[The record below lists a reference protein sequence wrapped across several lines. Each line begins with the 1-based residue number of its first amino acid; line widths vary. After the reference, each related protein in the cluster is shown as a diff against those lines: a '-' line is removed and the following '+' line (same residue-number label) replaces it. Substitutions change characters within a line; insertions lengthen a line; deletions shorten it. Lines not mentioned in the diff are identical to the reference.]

1 VNALVRQGYRKA
13 RTVTR
18 QHARSFSL
26 ASLLLFGAR
35 RRAAFALYAFC
46 RRLDDLVDREDGGDG
61 SLAERLSRARALIA
75 SLYREAPHLA
85 DSRRGPVEA
94 RAASIPRDHASDVAD
109 PRRGPVEARAASIPR
124 DHAPDVSDP
133 RRGPVEARAASIPR
147 DHASDVADPRRGP
160 VEARAASIPRDQ
172 DHASDVADPR
182 RDPVEAR
189 AASIPRD
196 HAWDVVDPSRGPAE
210 ARAASIPRNHAS
222 DVADPSRGP
231 VDARVTSAAQDR
243 AQGGTDLRHGPVDT
257 RAPDALSEDAWDV
270 AELAALRDTIDR
282 FGVPEQPFQDLVSG
296 MEMDVAGHRYATFA
310 DLELYCDRVA
320 GTVGL
325 LLCPVLG
332 ASDPR
337 AQPAA
342 ADLGRAMQL
351 TNILR
356 DVRED
361 LARGRVYLPEDELAA
376 FGLTRDDLL
385 RGTVDDRWR
394 AFMASQIAR
403 ARVYYARAA
412 TGVRWL
418 SGPGTQ
424 RMVKLMGALYG
435 GILGDIE
442 ARGYDVFSARA
453 HVPPGTKLRTVV
465 ATLLRPRTLLPPPAD
480 VPAAPLLPRGAS

>member
-1 VNALVRQGYRKA
+1 MKELVRQGYRKA
-13 RTVTR
+13 RAVTR
-18 QHARSFSL
+18 QHARSFHV

-46 RRLDDLVDREDGGDG
+46 RRLDDLVDREDRDG
-61 SLAERLSRARALIA
+61 ALAERLSRARALIA

-85 DSRRGPVEA
+85 DPSRGPVEA
-94 RAASIPRDHASDVAD
+94 RAASVAQDRASNAPD
-109 PRRGPVEARAASIPR
+109 RRLGPVEARAASVAQDR
-124 DHAPDVSDP
+124 TSKVPD
-133 RRGPVEARAASIPR
+133 RRLGPVEACAGN
-147 DHASDVADPRRGP
+147 VAQ
-160 VEARAASIPRDQ
+160 E
-172 DHASDVADPR
+172 
-182 RDPVEAR
+182 
-189 AASIPRD
+189 
-196 HAWDVVDPSRGPAE
+196 
-210 ARAASIPRNHAS
+210 HAS

-231 VDARVTSAAQDR
+231 MATPAASVLPD
-243 AQGGTDLRHGPVDT
+243 DL
-257 RAPDALSEDAWDV
+257 WDV

-332 ASDPR
+332 TSDPR
-337 AQPAA
+337 APAAA

-376 FGLTRDDLL
+376 FGLSREDLL
-385 RGTVDDRWR
+385 RGTVDERWR

-412 TGVRWL
+412 RGVPWL
-418 SGPGTQ
+418 TGPGTQ

-442 ARGYDVFSARA
+442 ARGYDVFSLRA
-453 HVPPGTKLRTVV
+453 HVPTATKLRTVL
-465 ATLLRPRTLLPPPAD
+465 ATLLRPRTVLPPPEE
-480 VPAAPLLPRGAS
+480 VPTPLFPRGAS

>member
-1 VNALVRQGYRKA
+1 MNALVRQGYRKA
-13 RTVTR
+13 RAVTR
-18 QHARSFSL
+18 QHARSFHV

-46 RRLDDLVDREDGGDG
+46 RRLDDLVDREDGDG

-85 DSRRGPVEA
+85 DPSRGPVEA
-94 RAASIPRDHASDVAD
+94 RAASVAQARASNVPD
-109 PRRGPVEARAASIPR
+109 RRLGLLEARAAN
-124 DHAPDVSDP
+124 
-133 RRGPVEARAASIPR
+133 
-147 DHASDVADPRRGP
+147 VA
-160 VEARAASIPRDQ
+160 Q
-172 DHASDVADPR
+172 DHASDL
-182 RDPVEAR
+182 
-189 AASIPRD
+189 
-196 HAWDVVDPSRGPAE
+196 
-210 ARAASIPRNHAS
+210 
-222 DVADPSRGP
+222 ADPSRGAMAAP
-231 VDARVTSAAQDR
+231 AASA
-243 AQGGTDLRHGPVDT
+243 L
-257 RAPDALSEDAWDV
+257 PDDAWDV
-270 AELAALRDTIDR
+270 AELAALRDAIER
-282 FGVPEQPFQDLVSG
+282 FGVPEQPFQDLVWG

-332 ASDPR
+332 TSDPR
-337 AQPAA
+337 APAAA

-376 FGLTRDDLL
+376 FGLTREDLL

-412 TGVRWL
+412 RGVRWL
-418 SGPGTQ
+418 TGPGTQ

-453 HVPPGTKLRTVV
+453 HVPTATKLRTVL
-465 ATLLRPRTLLPPPAD
+465 ATLLRPRTVLPPPEE
-480 VPAAPLLPRGAS
+480 VPTPLFPRGAS

>member
-1 VNALVRQGYRKA
+1 MNALVRQGYRKA
-13 RTVTR
+13 RVVTR
-18 QHARSFSL
+18 QHARSFSV

-46 RRLDDLVDREDGGDG
+46 RRLDDLVDREEGGDG
-61 SLAERLSRARALIA
+61 SLAQRLSRARALIV
-75 SLYREAPHLA
+75 SLYRDAPHL
-85 DSRRGPVEA
+85 
-94 RAASIPRDHASDVAD
+94 AD
-109 PRRGPVEARAASIPR
+109 PRRGPLEASAGS
-124 DHAPDVSDP
+124 VTN
-133 RRGPVEARAASIPR
+133 
-147 DHASDVADPRRGP
+147 ASDVADR
-160 VEARAASIPRDQ
+160 
-172 DHASDVADPR
+172 
-182 RDPVEAR
+182 
-189 AASIPRD
+189 
-196 HAWDVVDPSRGPAE
+196 
-210 ARAASIPRNHAS
+210 
-222 DVADPSRGP
+222 
-231 VDARVTSAAQDR
+231 
-243 AQGGTDLRHGPVDT
+243 RHGPVATGAASDL
-257 RAPDALSEDAWDV
+257 PDDAWDI
-270 AELAALRDTIDR
+270 AELAALRDTIER
-282 FGVPEQPFQDLVSG
+282 FGVPERPFQDLVSG

-337 AQPAA
+337 APGAA

-376 FGLTRDDLL
+376 FGLTREDLL

-394 AFMASQIAR
+394 AFMASQITR

-418 SGPGTQ
+418 TGSGTQ

-435 GILGDIE
+435 GILSDIE

-453 HVPPGTKLRTVV
+453 HVPTPRKLRTVI
-465 ATLLRPRTLLPPPAD
+465 ATLLRPRTVLPTPEE
-480 VPAAPLLPRGAS
+480 VPAVPLLARGAS

>member
-1 VNALVRQGYRKA
+1 MNALVRQGYRKA
-13 RTVTR
+13 RRVTR

-61 SLAERLSRARALIA
+61 SLAQRLERARALIA

-85 DSRRGPVEA
+85 DPSRGPVEA
-94 RAASIPRDHASDVAD
+94 RAAS
-109 PRRGPVEARAASIPR
+109 
-124 DHAPDVSDP
+124 
-133 RRGPVEARAASIPR
+133 
-147 DHASDVADPRRGP
+147 
-160 VEARAASIPRDQ
+160 
-172 DHASDVADPR
+172 
-182 RDPVEAR
+182 
-189 AASIPRD
+189 
-196 HAWDVVDPSRGPAE
+196 
-210 ARAASIPRNHAS
+210 S

-231 VDARVTSAAQDR
+231 VDGCETSAAQDH
-243 AQGGTDLRHGPVDT
+243 AQELADLRHGPVDT
-257 RAPDALSEDAWDV
+257 RAPNAPPDDAWDV

-296 MEMDVAGHRYATFA
+296 MEMDVAGYRYATFA

-337 AQPAA
+337 APPAA

-376 FGLTRDDLL
+376 FGLTRDDLF

-394 AFMASQIAR
+394 TFMASQIAR

-418 SGPGTQ
+418 TGPGTQ

-453 HVPPGTKLRTVV
+453 HVPAGTKLRTVV
-465 ATLLRPRTLLPPPAD
+465 ATLLRPRTVLPPPD
-480 VPAAPLLPRGAS
+480 QVPAVPLLPRGAS

>member
-1 VNALVRQGYRKA
+1 VNARVRQGYRRA
-13 RTVTR
+13 RAVTR
-18 QHARSFSL
+18 RHARSFSV

-61 SLAERLSRARALIA
+61 SLPQRLSRARALIA
-75 SLYREAPHLA
+75 SLYRETPQLA
-85 DSRRGPVEA
+85 DPRLGPVET
-94 RAASIPRDHASDVAD
+94 RAAPAL
-109 PRRGPVEARAASIPR
+109 
-124 DHAPDVSDP
+124 PD
-133 RRGPVEARAASIPR
+133 
-147 DHASDVADPRRGP
+147 
-160 VEARAASIPRDQ
+160 
-172 DHASDVADPR
+172 
-182 RDPVEAR
+182 
-189 AASIPRD
+189 
-196 HAWDVVDPSRGPAE
+196 
-210 ARAASIPRNHAS
+210 
-222 DVADPSRGP
+222 
-231 VDARVTSAAQDR
+231 
-243 AQGGTDLRHGPVDT
+243 
-257 RAPDALSEDAWDV
+257 DAWDL
-270 AELAALRDTIDR
+270 AELAALRDTIGR

-332 ASDPR
+332 TSDPR
-337 AQPAA
+337 APAAA

-376 FGLTRDDLL
+376 FGLGRDDLL

-394 AFMASQIAR
+394 SFMASQIAR

-418 SGPGTQ
+418 TGPGTQ

-453 HVPPGTKLRTVV
+453 HVPLATKLRTVV
-465 ATLLRPRTLLPPPAD
+465 ATLLRPRSVLPPPD
-480 VPAAPLLPRGAS
+480 EVPAVPLLPRGAS

>member
-1 VNALVRQGYRKA
+1 MNALVRQGYRRA

-18 QHARSFSL
+18 RHARSFSL

-46 RRLDDLVDREDGGDG
+46 RRLDDLVDRADGSDG
-61 SLAERLSRARALIA
+61 SLSERLSRARALIA
-75 SLYREAPHLA
+75 SLYSEAPRL
-85 DSRRGPVEA
+85 
-94 RAASIPRDHASDVAD
+94 AD
-109 PRRGPVEARAASIPR
+109 PRRGPV
-124 DHAPDVSDP
+124 
-133 RRGPVEARAASIPR
+133 
-147 DHASDVADPRRGP
+147 
-160 VEARAASIPRDQ
+160 
-172 DHASDVADPR
+172 
-182 RDPVEAR
+182 
-189 AASIPRD
+189 
-196 HAWDVVDPSRGPAE
+196 
-210 ARAASIPRNHAS
+210 
-222 DVADPSRGP
+222 
-231 VDARVTSAAQDR
+231 DARLASAPAD
-243 AQGGTDLRHGPVDT
+243 
-257 RAPDALSEDAWDV
+257 DAWEV

-296 MEMDVAGHRYATFA
+296 MEMDVSGHRYATFA
-310 DLELYCDRVA
+310 DLQLYCDRVA

-332 ASDPR
+332 TSDPR
-337 AQPAA
+337 APGAA

-376 FGLTRDDLL
+376 FGLTREDLMA
-385 RGTVDDRWR
+385 GTVDERWR

-418 SGPGTQ
+418 TGPGTQ

-453 HVPPGTKLRTVV
+453 HVPLSTKLRTVV
-465 ATLLRPRTLLPPPAD
+465 ATLLRPRTVLPPPD
-480 VPAAPLLPRGAS
+480 EVPAVPLLPRGAA